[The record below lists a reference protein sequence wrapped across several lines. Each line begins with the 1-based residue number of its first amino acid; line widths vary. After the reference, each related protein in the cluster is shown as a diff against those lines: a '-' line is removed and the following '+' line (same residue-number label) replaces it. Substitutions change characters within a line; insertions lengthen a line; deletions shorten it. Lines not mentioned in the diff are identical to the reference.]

1 MREEEK
7 QYETERD
14 TEAPLYVMGMPTDN
28 LLDRVASWSEDDD
41 VATQQ
46 NEDEQ
51 VVQQSEDLP
60 RKNQR
65 RVLGDSQGVRVLRP
79 IDIPQDNSS
88 FRVVPLPDYFPG
100 NNQREMVDNPQG
112 MRALRR
118 RNIYG
123 DEYIPVAPYPTD
135 NLRVEQQPTEP
146 MTSYIRQGMG
156 RGETVPPTLTV
167 NDFQKLRPSSRLM
180 SYLSKRYPEQE
191 ATPATL
197 PTDNLRVEQ
206 QPVLPPD
213 VAAKEPHV
221 GLGMDHATSVIDGLR
236 VALER
241 TRLSWDYIEAQAWRF
256 INGEQQQSKEY
267 ERALQKVT
275 EEGIDSDEKLQSQ
288 LDMLVKSSRM
298 SDKKDA
304 SALKSVRKLRNEG
317 IEWNEMP
324 NVLREMSQV
333 PGEASRDLE
342 SISRQY
348 AELPNTE
355 GAAAIADIGANIVG
369 AALPAALAL
378 AFAPKAAAA
387 AGAGVVVTD
396 IATTIADAQM
406 TVDAYERD
414 TGKKVS
420 DLQRGMYVTA
430 ATATNA
436 LMDVLLNSS
445 VFGKILPD
453 EVTDIANKLANK
465 LMLEMMSSPVAQSEF
480 NAMTRQ
486 VLQNEARAYAKQVT
500 GAAVSGAMT
509 SGALEA
515 EQSIYTGKFPELQR
529 VVNSTVGGFLMGGV
543 AGSALAG
550 AQAYDTHRMRYDADK
565 IYYASRTEGPYE
577 DRFPMGE
584 IRDIKKQKNGFVEGT
599 VYSPNSGTKRQI
611 VPIEN
616 IVSGSYREAVEGK
629 SFKDLM
635 HDNYIIPDG
644 QLNYYRERWEKLRK
658 SNTHEA
664 AMEQNEILQDVA
676 ASMGVPIKV
685 YEHYEDLPSH
695 VKADEESI
703 NAAGLTVGKR
713 DIYLVLPMCNYL
725 TFDGVLSTIRHEL
738 VGHRGLHRLYESKW
752 EYNDELD
759 RVGPTLTRE
768 QNIEKQKIDP
778 DWKDV
783 RYRPTVKARAGVE
796 ESFSRTAEKRR
807 YDKGRHSGSEG
818 MKDPTLRKSDRN
830 MRNATINEQRAGIQL
845 PDGNPMPTILE
856 IEKKRKRERKQQK

>member
-28 LLDRVASWSEDDD
+28 LLDRVASWNEDDD

-118 RNIYG
+118 RNIHG
-123 DEYIPVAPYPTD
+123 NEYIPVAPYPTD

-275 EEGIDSDEKLQSQ
+275 EEGINSDEKLQSQ

-304 SALKSVRKLRNEG
+304 LALKSVRKLRNEG

-387 AGAGVVVTD
+387 VGAGVVVTD

-406 TVDAYERD
+406 RVDAYERD

-420 DLQRGMYVTA
+420 GVQRGMYVTA
-430 ATATNA
+430 ATATNV
-436 LMDVLLNSS
+436 LMDVFLNSS
-445 VFGKILPD
+445 VFGKLLPNK
-453 EVTDIANKLANK
+453 VADIADK
-465 LMLEMMSSPVAQSEF
+465 LMIEIMSSPVAQAEF

-500 GAAVSGAMT
+500 GAAVSGSMT

-529 VVNSTVGGFLMGGV
+529 VVNSTVEGFIMGGV

-550 AQAYDTHRMRYDADK
+550 AQAYDTHRKRYEADN
-565 IYYASRTEGPYE
+565 IYYVSRTEGPYE
-577 DRFPMGE
+577 GRFPMRE
-584 IRDIKKQKNGFVEGT
+584 VRDIEYQNDGIMEGT
-599 VYSPNSGTKRQI
+599 IYSPNSGTKRQI
-611 VPIEN
+611 IPVEN

-635 HDNYIIPDG
+635 HDNYVIPDK

-685 YEHYEDLPSH
+685 YEHYEDLPSE
-695 VKADEESI
+695 VKKNKESR
-703 NAAGLTVGKR
+703 NAVGLTIEGR
-713 DIYLVLPMCNYL
+713 DIALVLPMCNYL

-738 VGHRGLHRLYESKW
+738 VGHRGLPRLYESRW

-768 QNIEKQKIDP
+768 QNIEKRKEKP

-783 RYRPTVKARAGVE
+783 RYRPTPDARAAVE

-818 MKDPTLRKSDRN
+818 LKDPTLRKSDRN
-830 MRNATINEQRAGIQL
+830 MRNATINEQRAGIKL
-845 PDGNPMPTILE
+845 PAGNPMPTILE
-856 IEKKRKRERKQQK
+856 IEEQRKRERKRQK

>member
-1 MREEEK
+1 MKEEEK
-7 QYETERD
+7 RYETERD

-28 LLDRVASWSEDDD
+28 LLGRVASWNEDDGI
-41 VATQQ
+41 ATQQ
-46 NEDEQ
+46 NEDER
-51 VVQQSEDLP
+51 VVPRSEYLP
-60 RKNQR
+60 RRNRR
-65 RVLGDSQGVRVLRP
+65 RVLGDSQGVRGINP
-79 IDIPQDNSS
+79 IDNPRDNSS
-88 FRVVPLPDYFPG
+88 FRVVLLPDYFPG

-112 MRALRR
+112 MRAIQQR
-118 RNIYG
+118 YTHG
-123 DEYIPVAPYPTD
+123 DEYIPIAPYPTD
-135 NLRVEQQPTEP
+135 NLRVEQQPVVPITP
-146 MTSYIRQGMG
+146 YMG
-156 RGETVPPTLTV
+156 QDMDEDEIVPPTLSAD
-167 NDFQKLRPSSRLM
+167 DFQKLRPSSRLK
-180 SYLSKRYPEQE
+180 SYLRKRTREQK
-191 ATPATL
+191 AAPATQ
-197 PTDNLRVEQ
+197 PTDNLQVAQR
-206 QPVLPPD
+206 PVLPPD

-267 ERALQKVT
+267 ERALQKMS
-275 EEGIDSDEKLQSQ
+275 EASIDSDAKLQSQ
-288 LDMLVKSSRM
+288 LDMLVNSSRI
-298 SDKKDA
+298 SDKEDA
-304 SALKSVRKLRNEG
+304 LALMSVRKLRNEG
-317 IEWNEMP
+317 IEWDDMP

-333 PGEASRDLE
+333 PGPASRDLE

-348 AELPNTE
+348 AELPDTE

-369 AALPAALAL
+369 AALPAALAV
-378 AFAPKAAAA
+378 AFAPEAAAA
-387 AGAGVVVTD
+387 VGAGVVVTD

-406 TVDAYERD
+406 TVDAYEYN

-430 ATATNA
+430 ATATTT

-453 EVTDIANKLANK
+453 KVAGIADK
-465 LMLEMMSSPVAQSEF
+465 LMLEIMSSPVAQSEF

-486 VLQNEARAYAKQVT
+486 VLQNETRAYAKQVT

-529 VVNSTVGGFLMGGV
+529 VVNSTLEGFLMGGV
-543 AGSALAG
+543 AGSTLAG
-550 AQAYDTHRMRYDADK
+550 AQAYDTHRKRYDADR
-565 IYYASRTEGPYE
+565 IYYVSRTEGPYK
-577 DRFPMGE
+577 DRFPMRE
-584 IRDIKKQKNGFVEGT
+584 VRDIEYKNDGIMEGT
-599 VYSPNSGTKRQI
+599 IYSPNSGTKRQI
-611 VPIEN
+611 IPVEN

-635 HDNYIIPDG
+635 HDNYVIPDK

-685 YEHYEDLPSH
+685 YEHYEDLPSE
-695 VKADEESI
+695 VKKNKESR
-703 NAAGLTVGKR
+703 NAVGLTIEGR
-713 DIYLVLPMCNYL
+713 DIALVLPMCNYL

-738 VGHRGLHRLYESKW
+738 VGHRGLPRLYETRW
-752 EYNDELD
+752 EYNRELD
-759 RVGPTLTRE
+759 RVGPTVVRE
-768 QNIEKQKIDP
+768 QNIERRKIEP
-778 DWKDV
+778 DWKDLQ
-783 RYRPTVKARAGVE
+783 YRPTVKARAGVE

-818 MKDPTLRKSDRN
+818 LKDPTLRKSDRN
-830 MRNATINEQRAGIQL
+830 MRNATINEQRSGIEF
-845 PDGNPMPTILE
+845 PEGDPMPTILE

>member
-7 QYETERD
+7 RYETEHD
-14 TEAPLYVMGMPTDN
+14 TEAPLYVMGIPTDN

-65 RVLGDSQGVRVLRP
+65 KMLGDSQGVRVLRP

-88 FRVVPLPDYFPG
+88 FRVVPLPDYFQG

-146 MTSYIRQGMG
+146 ITSYIRQGMG
-156 RGETVPPTLTV
+156 RGETVPPTLSA
-167 NDFQKLRPSSRLM
+167 DDMQRLRPSSRLM

-191 ATPATL
+191 AAPATL

-213 VAAKEPHV
+213 VVAKGPHV

-241 TRLSWDYIEAQAWRF
+241 TRLSWDYIEAQARRF
-256 INGEQQQSKEY
+256 INGEQQRGKEY
-267 ERALQKVT
+267 ERALQRVT
-275 EEGIDSDEKLQSQ
+275 EAGIDSDEKLQSQ
-288 LDMLVKSSRM
+288 LDALSKSSRI
-298 SDKKDA
+298 SDKEDA
-304 SALKSVRKLRNEG
+304 LALMSVQKLRNEG
-317 IEWNEMP
+317 IEWNELP

-348 AELPNTE
+348 AELPDTE

-369 AALPAALAL
+369 GALPVALAIAL
-378 AFAPKAAAA
+378 TPKAAAV

-406 TVDAYERD
+406 RVDAYEHD

-420 DLQRGMYVTA
+420 GVQRGMYVTA
-430 ATATNA
+430 ATATNV

-445 VFGKILPD
+445 VFGKLLPNK
-453 EVTDIANKLANK
+453 VADIADK
-465 LMLEMMSSPVAQSEF
+465 LMIEIMSSPVAQAEF

-500 GAAVSGAMT
+500 GAAVSGSMT

-529 VVNSTVGGFLMGGV
+529 VVNSTVEGFIMGGV

-550 AQAYDTHRMRYDADK
+550 AQAYDTHRKRYEADN
-565 IYYASRTEGPYE
+565 IYYVSRTEGPYE
-577 DRFPMGE
+577 GRFPMRE
-584 IRDIKKQKNGFVEGT
+584 VRDIEYQNDGIMEGT
-599 VYSPNSGTKRQI
+599 IYSPNSGTKRQI
-611 VPIEN
+611 IPVEN

-635 HDNYIIPDG
+635 HDNYVIPDK

-703 NAAGLTVGKR
+703 NAVGLTVGKR

-759 RVGPTLTRE
+759 RVGPTVVRE
-768 QNIEKQKIDP
+768 QNIEKRKENP

-783 RYRPTVKARAGVE
+783 RYRPTPDARAAME

-818 MKDPTLRKSDRN
+818 LKDPTLRKSDRN

-856 IEKKRKRERKQQK
+856 IEEQRKRERKRQK